1 LIFCIFTDMETT
13 VRFLEGVRF
22 EAESRGLKVICDQPA
37 ENGGQNAG
45 MTPPEF
51 LLAALGTCAGYYAVQ
66 YLTAR
71 KLSSEGLTVKV
82 DAGKALQP
90 TRMDNFRILVDA
102 PGLDDPRHRE
112 GIVRAVK
119 NCLVHN
125 TMLHAPSMEVVLAA
139 DVATLKPA

>member
-1 LIFCIFTDMETT
+1 METI
-13 VRFLEGVRF
+13 VRFLDGVRF

-37 ENGGQNAG
+37 ENGGQNSG

-71 KLSSEGLTVKV
+71 KLSTEGLTVKV

-90 TRMDNFRILVDA
+90 TRMDNFRIVVDA
-102 PGLDDPRHRE
+102 PGLDDPRHRD
-112 GIVRAVK
+112 GVLRAVK
-119 NCLVHN
+119 NCLIHN
-125 TMLHAPSMEVVLAA
+125 TMLHAPSIGVELAA
-139 DVATLKPA
+139 GVEALKPA